1 MPGKVTIVG
10 AGNVGT
16 ATAFALALDGTA
28 SEIVLIDRNLDKA
41 KGEIMDIEHGS
52 AFMAHTEF
60 TASRS
65 YRDARNSD
73 IVVITAGAAQAP
85 GETRMQLL
93 GRNIKIL
100 KSIVLEVKHYAP
112 DSIIMLVTNPV
123 DVLTYYAL
131 KYSHFPHHRVFG
143 TGTMLD
149 TARFKSYL
157 AKYFAVNAH
166 NIHAF
171 ILGEHGDSSFPALST
186 ANVGSIPLKDMPGYN
201 DKAMQA
207 IFYTVRTVVYEIIKK
222 KGSTNL
228 AIATCVTQLVRA
240 ILNDTHEIFPV
251 SSVLRGEYGIKDVAI
266 STPSIIGRRGIV
278 EELEIPLNAKEKSA
292 LKKSV
297 GQLKKAI
304 RSVK

>member
-100 KSIVLEVKHYAP
+100 KSIVLEVKRHAP
-112 DSIIMLVTNPV
+112 DSIIMLVTPR
-123 DVLTYYAL
+123 
-131 KYSHFPHHRVFG
+131 P
-143 TGTMLD
+143 
-149 TARFKSYL
+149 
-157 AKYFAVNAH
+157 AVKGA
-166 NIHAF
+166 A
-171 ILGEHGDSSFPALST
+171 EPFPADST
-186 ANVGSIPLKDMPGYN
+186 LGDEPAAGAAAP
-201 DKAMQA
+201 AA
-207 IFYTVRTVVYEIIKK
+207 
-222 KGSTNL
+222 
-228 AIATCVTQLVRA
+228 
-240 ILNDTHEIFPV
+240 
-251 SSVLRGEYGIKDVAI
+251 SS
-266 STPSIIGRRGIV
+266 
-278 EELEIPLNAKEKSA
+278 SA
-292 LKKSV
+292 S
-297 GQLKKAI
+297 
-304 RSVK
+304 